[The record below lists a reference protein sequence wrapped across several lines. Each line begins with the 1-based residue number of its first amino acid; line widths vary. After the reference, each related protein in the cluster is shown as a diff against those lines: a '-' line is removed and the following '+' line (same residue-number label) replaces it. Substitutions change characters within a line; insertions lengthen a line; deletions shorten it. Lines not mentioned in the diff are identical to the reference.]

1 MSIQNLTYRF
11 SLDTFKNGV
20 QRILQGHQTGEH
32 TARRMEISLVSGA
45 EAYELPMSGI
55 VANMYVKRPSQTSP
69 SINPCTIDHANNK
82 IIYQIQ
88 DTDIQESGIVECQ
101 LKLIDI
107 INEKTLVSP
116 KFGMEVWESQTSDSD
131 AEDTPTYATLT
142 EALAAVVELQDKAIK
157 EVYIDED
164 NIFTVLFYDDTTYT
178 SSVIADAIAQIAD
191 VSAYTERAEAAAESA
206 EASAQS
212 ASTSEQTAS
221 GYVDTVVTASQS
233 ASQSATSANASA
245 SAALS
250 SEQNASASATSASN
264 SAQSASASASASS
277 LSASNASASEASA
290 SASATSASGSA
301 SSASTSASSASASAS
316 SASTSAT
323 NATSYANLSQS
334 YAVGGTSTRQGE
346 DTDNAK
352 YYKERCEQIAG
363 GLEGGILP
371 MGTVPFSDLPTITSE
386 KKGWMFNISTDFTS
400 DARFKDGGG
409 KVYAM
414 GTNVYI
420 TSDLMFD
427 CFSGST
433 QTVNG
438 QSGPTIT
445 LDGGDIA
452 VTGYTKPSA
461 TSPIAV
467 TDTVNQ
473 ALGKLEKHFDEV
485 SSGVNLPSYQ
495 AYLDGLEN
503 GTIKT
508 NDDKDYY
515 FPISDEVPVPGGGG
529 GGYVLPMASASAL
542 GGIKASPKTA
552 DDDVEVKIDASTG
565 KLYVSEADKADK
577 VYVVSNT
584 ESIYDTPLEPN
595 KFYNLGELADFY
607 LECANPSDNTILNE
621 YMFEFQS
628 GATATEFAYDI
639 TNITLWNDSFTISA
653 NKTYQ
658 GSIVNGICII
668 VEV

>member
-69 SINPCTIDHANNK
+69 SINPCTVDHANNK

-107 INEKTLVSP
+107 TNEKTLVSP

-131 AEDTPTYATLT
+131 AEDTPTYASLT

-178 SSVIADAIAQIAD
+178 SSVIADAVAQIAD
-191 VSAYTERAEAAAESA
+191 VSAYTERAEAAAELA

-233 ASQSATSANASA
+233 AVA
-245 SAALS
+245 
-250 SEQNASASATSASN
+250 
-264 SAQSASASASASS
+264 SAQSASASEQVAVSSAT
-277 LSASNASASEASA
+277 SAT
-290 SASATSASGSA
+290 ASATSASSSA
-301 SSASTSASSASASAS
+301 SSASSSATSASSSASSASASASSASSSETSAYNSAQSASASAS

-363 GLEGGILP
+363 GIEGGILP

-400 DARFKDGGG
+400 DSRFKDGGG

-452 VTGYTKPSA
+452 VTGYTKPSS
-461 TSPIAV
+461 TSAIAV

-473 ALGKLEKHFDEV
+473 ALGKLESHFDEV

-495 AYLDGLEN
+495 AYLDGIEE
-503 GTIKT
+503 GTITT

-515 FPISDEVPVPGGGG
+515 FPISDDVPTPGGSGG
-529 GGYVLPMASASAL
+529 AEIDDSTTALDKTWSSSKISGALSELSTTIEGYVDEAIGGAL
-542 GGIKASPKTA
+542 
-552 DDDVEVKIDASTG
+552 
-565 KLYVSEADKADK
+565 
-577 VYVVSNT
+577 N
-584 ESIYDTPLEPN
+584 
-595 KFYNLGELADFY
+595 
-607 LECANPSDNTILNE
+607 
-621 YMFEFQS
+621 
-628 GATATEFAYDI
+628 
-639 TNITLWNDSFTISA
+639 
-653 NKTYQ
+653 
-658 GSIVNGICII
+658 GSY
-668 VEV
+668 